1 MRLGRWV
8 RAVYRA
14 SQALYMFMA
23 FILGTMGTH
32 WMILNRMTQS
42 DLHFKRSLCLW
53 CREKIIGGKLEAGKS
68 FINLPNIY
76 CSIIL

>member
-32 WMILNRMTQS
+32 WMILNGMTQS
-42 DLHFKRSLCLW
+42 DLHFKRSLWLLCM
-53 CREKIIGGKLEAGKS
+53 ENQKL
-68 FINLPNIY
+68 Y
-76 CSIIL
+76 M